1 MKDKDGNMNDPL
13 AQLEA
18 SKPAMKDIFRDLL
31 MEMKD
36 FNDQITMKVLLSKQK
51 ENSDKAI
58 TTVYFNSVAKTVT
71 NLNNS
76 GLDKSFQELLHRIN
90 NWINERSA
98 WTIEYVDGE
107 YLNIFVYNPLWESTY
122 IELPDKLKNTI
133 KGLINIKNSH
143 KKCFLWCHIR
153 HLNPL
158 SKNLQRITRVDQEY

>member
-98 WTIEYVDGE
+98 
-107 YLNIFVYNPLWESTY
+107 
-122 IELPDKLKNTI
+122 
-133 KGLINIKNSH
+133 
-143 KKCFLWCHIR
+143 
-153 HLNPL
+153 
-158 SKNLQRITRVDQEY
+158 